1 MNGLEQWHHVMKE
14 GDMEALYDLLHPDLS
29 LIHI

>member
-1 MNGLEQWHHVMKE
+1 MSDTPLGE
-14 GDMEALYDLLHPDLS
+14 GWWLAVDGKYYAPELHPDLS